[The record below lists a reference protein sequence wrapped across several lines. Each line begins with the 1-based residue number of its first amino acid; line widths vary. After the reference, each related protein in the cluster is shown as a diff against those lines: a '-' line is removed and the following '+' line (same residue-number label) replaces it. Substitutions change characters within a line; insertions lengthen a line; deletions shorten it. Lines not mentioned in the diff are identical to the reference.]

1 MSFTDPIS
9 QLLINLKNA
18 QLSKIDHIEIYYSK
32 MIESILNI
40 LKNKGFI
47 EDYKISDENTK
58 VKKISIILK
67 YEDNKPVIRGVQR
80 VSKPSRR
87 IYKSLKEIKP
97 VFNGYAVSVYST
109 NKGILTDKEAIR
121 NKVGGEFLFYI
132 W

>member
-18 QLSKIDHIEIYYSK
+18 QMSRKDHIEVYYSK

-47 EDYKISDENTK
+47 EDFKISDENTK
-58 VKKISIILK
+58 VKKITIILK
-67 YEDNKPVIRGVQR
+67 YDDNKPVIRGVQR

-87 IYKSLKEIKP
+87 VYKSIKEIKP
-97 VFNGYAVSVYST
+97 IFNGYAVSVYST
-109 NKGILTDKEAIR
+109 NKGIMTDKDALK